1 MKQFAEKWA
10 NVLKVADQ
18 PEANEEKWIKNAV
31 LWMKK
36 KWRKR
41 SRRRRRRRMKKKE
54 ANLTRGTPAAGSVR
68 VSWRSG
74 KGSGQENHRNDARG
88 DI

>member
-41 SRRRRRRRMKKKE
+41 SRRRRRRRKKRSQPDQGNACGRLGQGQLE
-54 ANLTRGTPAAGSVR
+54 VR
-68 VSWRSG
+68 QRVRPRKPS
-74 KGSGQENHRNDARG
+74 K
-88 DI
+88 